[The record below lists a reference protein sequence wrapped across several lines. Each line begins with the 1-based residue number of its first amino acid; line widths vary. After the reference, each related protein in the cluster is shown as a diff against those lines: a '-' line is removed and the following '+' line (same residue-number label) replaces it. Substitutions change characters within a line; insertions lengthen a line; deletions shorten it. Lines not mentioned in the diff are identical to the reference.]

1 MSFPNLSA
9 LAVRERSVT
18 LFFLILSII
27 AGLYAFNSLGRAEDP
42 PFTVRV
48 MVVSV
53 LWPGATPDELQTQVV
68 DRLERRIQEVDYF
81 LKVETTIRPGRA
93 DMMVEFE
100 DFSPSDIVPDLF
112 YEVRKRM
119 LDESPRL
126 PAGVIGP
133 IVNDDFSDVYFSMIA
148 LMAPGLPMSE
158 LVKDADNIRDRLQRV
173 KGIQKVF
180 LLGERPQRLHINF
193 DRAKLANLGL
203 SAPDVL
209 TAIQANNDLVPA
221 GQIETAGARVYV
233 RIDADLTDLQ
243 ALANVPLRV
252 NNRVIRLGDIAEV
265 ERGYEEP
272 PTYMIRASGQDSVL
286 LGVVAADGED
296 GLALGERLSAF
307 LALERKELPLGMS
320 LSQIT
325 NQADAIAQAVD
336 LFQIKFLVAMAVV
349 MAVSVLAIGLRAGLI
364 VGLSIPLTL
373 GLTFVLMK
381 LTGMNLDRISLG
393 ALIIALGLL
402 VDDAIIAIEMM
413 IVKMEQGWDRVRAAS
428 HAWEVTAAPML
439 FGTLVT
445 VAGFVPIGFARSA
458 VGEYA
463 GGIFWVLAFALLVSW
478 VVAVTFTPYLGV
490 KILPE
495 IKQDSAQNAQSSQN
509 AHYAHDLLYRTPGYE
524 RLRAIITWCVT
535 RRKRVVLATLAAL
548 VLSIAGMAGPVEKQ
562 FFPSSDRPEVLISV
576 YLPEG
581 SAIGVTDSV
590 VRALERD
597 LIDRPEIETLSAY
610 IGAGAPRFFI
620 SANPEQ
626 PNPGFA
632 KMIAVTQDDK
642 SRETLI
648 EFLNGRIAEGT
659 YAQARVRVARLLFG
673 PPVDWPVSFRVTGPD
688 TLVLRTIGHQVRNV
702 MQQNPHMVDPNLDW
716 DERAPTLD
724 LDMDTQVLRTLG
736 LTPREVALQLQF
748 QLNGVPVTNVREG
761 TRSVQ
766 VRARMAPTRGELLEG
781 IEIITPDGTKVPLT
795 QLGTA
800 TIAFEDPV
808 IKRYNRQPFLY
819 VNGDVKGAQPPDVA
833 MAVWAALSS
842 VRADLPE
849 GYAISIAGSI
859 EQSAKADASIQKLQP
874 LMVALMLVF
883 IMLQMRSFSGM
894 FMVVATAPLGLIGA
908 VLALL
913 LFSQPFGFVALLGL
927 IGLAGILMRNTLIL
941 TQQIADNALEGMA
954 PRQAVI
960 EAAVQRARPVV
971 LTAVAAALA
980 FVPLTLDR
988 FWGPLAYVLIG
999 GVLVGTAITLLF
1011 VPALYAWWFRI
1022 GSRPKGNSAG

>member
-133 IVNDDFSDVYFSMIA
+133 IINDDFSDVYFSMIA

-495 IKQDSAQNAQSSQN
+495 IKQDSAQNAQSSQDPHN
-509 AHYAHDLLYRTPGYE
+509 AHDLLYRTPGYE

-548 VLSIAGMAGPVEKQ
+548 VLSIASMAGPVEKQ

-688 TLVLRTIGHQVRNV
+688 TAVLRTIGHQVRNV

>member
-320 LSQIT
+320 LTQIT

-495 IKQDSAQNAQSSQN
+495 IKQDSAQNAQSSQDPHN
-509 AHYAHDLLYRTPGYE
+509 AHDLLYRTPGYE

-548 VLSIAGMAGPVEKQ
+548 VLSIASMAGPVEKQ

-688 TLVLRTIGHQVRNV
+688 TAVLRTIGHQVRNV

-781 IEIITPDGTKVPLT
+781 IEIITPDGAKVPLT

>member
-133 IVNDDFSDVYFSMIA
+133 IINDDFSDVYFSMIA

-320 LSQIT
+320 LTQIT

-439 FGTLVT
+439 FGTLVA

-495 IKQDSAQNAQSSQN
+495 IKQDSAQNAQSSQDPHN
-509 AHYAHDLLYRTPGYE
+509 AHDLLYRTPGYE

-548 VLSIAGMAGPVEKQ
+548 VLSIASMAGPVEKQ

-688 TLVLRTIGHQVRNV
+688 TAVLRTIGHQVRNV